1 MLRILLID
9 DDAMLRGVLAKALG
23 YAGHEV
29 IQAEDGQQGLDLAGV
44 TDIDLAITDLIM
56 PGKEGIET
64 IVALKQAH
72 PNLPV
77 IAISGGLSNSKL
89 YLEIAAKIGARK
101 ILAKPFTPSELLRC
115 IEEVFPQGKTDS
127 RSAG

>member
-29 IQAEDGQQGLDLAGV
+29 IQAEDGQQGLDLARV
-44 TDIDLAITDLIM
+44 TNIDLAITDLIM

-64 IVALKQAH
+64 IVALKQDH
-72 PNLPV
+72 PGLPV

-89 YLEIAAKIGARK
+89 YLEIAGKIGARK

-115 IEEVFPQGKTDS
+115 IEEVFAPKTPEPPA
-127 RSAG
+127 AG

>member
-29 IQAEDGQQGLDLAGV
+29 IQAEDGQMGLDLAQV
-44 TDIDLAITDLIM
+44 TPIDLAITDLIM

-64 IVALKQAH
+64 IVALKQQL

-115 IEEVFPQGKTDS
+115 IDEVFPRPNPGTPAS
-127 RSAG
+127 G